1 MLKTESSL
9 EEPSFPPQ
17 NPQSKKLVETSLDT
31 LLQHALDQ
39 PGNQDIVQR
48 FLAELTAKFPVKACA
63 KQGVAEPSPDVTRA
77 LAAKDW
83 NAVHSL
89 GCRHLSSN
97 PWHLPTL
104 LAVAEANAAT
114 DHHEAA
120 LCYLKMAQQAAPDD
134 AGLHRQL
141 ARLLVQLRKIEE
153 ALVCWERVEEL
164 DAEDAEAARMVSRLT
179 IEKSRRQIGL
189 ASEDN
194 ANPSATQQPSPGPRT
209 TSGPKP
215 HIRLGEQRSES
226 NFAAR
231 KSEFK
236 HTPIQELERAV
247 RDRPAEVELYLQL
260 VPLYLEIGRDYDAER
275 LLTKG
280 REFNDDSRM
289 LYLLEDV
296 VMLRLEKK
304 IALAQKHLEAGD
316 SPEAFAAAAEL
327 RGERDRV
334 EIDIF
339 QKRLKR
345 DPANLAFRY
354 ELGLRL
360 KQAGKVREAKEQFE
374 AALADSNQKPAAAY
388 ELGECSRHFSEFP
401 QALAQYRLA
410 VESAVGTAHSEVKKR
425 ALYQAADLAIRIKL
439 FKLAQRY
446 LLELLRLD
454 PHYKDAEDLLAI
466 THSGAPPSVAMGHR
480 PQ

>member
-1 MLKTESSL
+1 MLKTEGIL

-17 NPQSKKLVETSLDT
+17 NPQSNKLVETSLDT
-31 LLQHALDQ
+31 LLHHALDQ
-39 PGNQDIVQR
+39 PGNLDVVQR
-48 FLAELTAKFPVKACA
+48 FLAELTTTFPLKVCA
-63 KQGVAEPSPDVTRA
+63 KQGFAEPFPDVGRA

-89 GCRHLSSN
+89 GCRHLSLN

-104 LAVAEANAAT
+104 LAMAEASTAT
-114 DHHEAA
+114 DHHEVA
-120 LCYLKMAQQAAPDD
+120 LCYLKMAQQTAPND
-134 AGLHRQL
+134 AGLHRHL
-141 ARLLVQLRKIEE
+141 AKLLVQLRKIEE
-153 ALVCWERVEEL
+153 ALVCWKRVEEL
-164 DAEDAEAARMVSRLT
+164 EPEDAEAARMVSRLT

-189 ASEDN
+189 PAEDD
-194 ANPSATQQPSPGPRT
+194 ANPTVIQQPSSSSRT
-209 TSGPKP
+209 APPLKP
-215 HIRLGEQRSES
+215 HIRLGEQRPENGS
-226 NFAAR
+226 AAR
-231 KSEFK
+231 KTEFK

-280 REFNDDSRM
+280 REYNDDSRM
-289 LYLLEDV
+289 LYLLENV
-296 VMLRLEKK
+296 VMLRQEKK
-304 IALAQKHLEAGD
+304 IAVAQKHLEAGD
-316 SPEAFAAAAEL
+316 SPEAFAAVAEL

-354 ELGLRL
+354 ELGVRL

-374 AALADSNQKPAAAY
+374 AALADLNQKPAAAY
-388 ELGECSRHFSEFP
+388 ELGECLRHFSELP

-410 VESAVGTAHSEVKKR
+410 VESAVGAAHCEVKKR

-446 LLELLRLD
+446 LQELLRID
-454 PHYKDAEDLLAI
+454 PHYKDAEDLLA
-466 THSGAPPSVAMGHR
+466 TTRSATPPSVATGR
-480 PQ
+480 SPP